1 MSKILCLFS
10 LALSLI
16 LAVVFILDLSMGI
29 PFKQG
34 SIMLDVIFL
43 VAALVIAVQSWLTFR
58 EQ

>member
-16 LAVVFILDLSMGI
+16 LAVVFILGRSMGI

-34 SIMLDVIFL
+34 SIMMDVIFL
-43 VAALVIAVQSWLTFR
+43 AAALVVAVQSWLTFR